1 MNSNINLVVC
11 PQCGNGDKDKV
22 KYFPGVGYKC
32 KYCGKEI
39 SNQELEEQSRFRNG
53 MDVMFRFMKVKDYQ
67 SAKYHIQE
75 LLRSHPENQK
85 LQECYMECLTN
96 NFEDMFWRN
105 EENYDREEAIKCM
118 ESIFEICQQDHTA
131 LSKKITKYSK
141 TRQQICRNILN
152 KVQHKMIRCAVVAV
166 LAMLGMMFHIF
177 IISNVYATFIFG
189 FVIAINL
196 YSLLGLGPI
205 EYYIYAKKL
214 DRLML
219 MPEEKM
225 YPFYSVMDDIYDMY
239 CEL

>member
-1 MNSNINLVVC
+1 
-11 PQCGNGDKDKV
+11 
-22 KYFPGVGYKC
+22 
-32 KYCGKEI
+32 
-39 SNQELEEQSRFRNG
+39 
-53 MDVMFRFMKVKDYQ
+53 
-67 SAKYHIQE
+67 
-75 LLRSHPENQK
+75 
-85 LQECYMECLTN
+85 
-96 NFEDMFWRN
+96 
-105 EENYDREEAIKCM
+105 
-118 ESIFEICQQDHTA
+118 
-131 LSKKITKYSK
+131 
-141 TRQQICRNILN
+141 
-152 KVQHKMIRCAVVAV
+152 MIRCAVVAV

-214 DRLML
+214 DKLML